1 MLEDSEKAAAE
12 AESER
17 RKKVGP
23 HIVILPSM
31 PYLNFSP
38 QRLTNRFLFQVE
50 VEQKVQYDA
59 QQDVRRRET
68 LELRAELAHLQQ
80 QRAALDAMAGA
91 PSVAGGEGS
100 GVSPPAAARTPRI
113 TDDQLRVGRQAAEEP
128 LQRASGAYATRDE
141 APTQSPV
148 RERVEDE
155 GELWGNLV
163 GRSPGRRTSV
173 FNTQQRPRGGARARE
188 VQEPRNRTV
197 PAGRRREADE
207 AYDPL
212 EQSLATDSRF
222 ISLHEDELLMG
233 SGGEGGADE
242 ASLASSPLRHQHA
255 GPSGNLPRQ
264 GPPVAGLSGGS
275 PLSRS
280 PYRRSVLHRST
291 VAGEEDEMDV
301 FVEQWQRNHGLAA
314 LTRQQYQT
322 GTQYRSRARGGYG
335 QYGGER
341 YRPGG
346 SAATIMAGGARRGGV
361 EDSLSSDST
370 FMMLTEEEKARAEAE
385 ERRAREAYDEKGR
398 ASGPHE
404 GGPQTTAEDLSG
416 QELQGRGALGNE
428 ENRTVPHRLS
438 SNQPA
443 PLSPLT
449 ELLRNH
455 SEIRADQHV
464 LSGLRSSR
472 ADENE
477 NQTGTFPIGC
487 VIH

>member
-1 MLEDSEKAAAE
+1 MSGA
-12 AESER
+12 R
-17 RKKVGP
+17 RWAT
-23 HIVILPSM
+23 HIIILPSM
-31 PYLNFSP
+31 PYCHFSP

-80 QRAALDAMAGA
+80 QRAALDAMSGA

-113 TDDQLRVGRQAAEEP
+113 TDDQVRMGRQAAAEP
-128 LQRASGAYATRDE
+128 FQRANE

-148 RERVEDE
+148 RERIEDE

-233 SGGEGGADE
+233 SGGEGGADD

-255 GPSGNLPRQ
+255 GPSANLPRQ
-264 GPPVAGLSGGS
+264 CPPVTGLSGGS

-322 GTQYRSRARGGYG
+322 GTQHRSRARGGYG
-335 QYGGER
+335 QYGGEH

-346 SAATIMAGGARRGGV
+346 SAATLMAGGARRGGV

-370 FMMLTEEEKARAEAE
+370 FMMLTEEEKARAGAE
-385 ERRAREAYDEKGR
+385 ERRAREAYEEKDR

-404 GGPQTTAEDLSG
+404 GGPQTQGEDLSG
-416 QELQGRGALGNE
+416 QEAQGRGALGDE
-428 ENRTVPHRLS
+428 ENRTVLNRLS

-472 ADENE
+472 ADEND
-477 NQTGTFPIGC
+477 NQTGTFPLGLTLTTWFLC
-487 VIH
+487 